1 MYFRIIFHYRNP
13 NRPHQVY
20 HLFDRQSTSSLHE
33 NFFESYDEK
42 NQPKRSQ
49 RRKSS
54 YRRKQEGTQ
63 IKHYRPVWEPYNSR
77 TQKYLSIGGFK
88 GMKNSNTKIFMI

>member
-1 MYFRIIFHYRNP
+1 MQIRNP

-20 HLFDRQSTSSLHE
+20 NLFDRQSKPSPHE
-33 NFFESYDEK
+33 HVFESYDDK

-54 YRRKQEGTQ
+54 YRRKLEGSQLT
-63 IKHYRPVWEPYNSR
+63 HYRPVWEQYSSR

-88 GMKNSNTKIFMI
+88 GML